1 MRYFRLL
8 SNDSCYSHEEIK
20 KLTPDDI
27 RDYVFA
33 NWDKDDYYLAH
44 DRLISLILD
53 LGYDL
58 KFVNDTIE
66 SNDRVTSVYHF
77 VKKADKKILD

>member
-1 MRYFRLL
+1 MSYFRLV
-8 SNDSCYSHEEIK
+8 SNYNCYSKEEIW
-20 KLTPDDI
+20 KLTPNDI

-33 NWDKDDYYLAH
+33 NWDKDDLYLAH

-58 KFVNDTIE
+58 KFVNDTIK
-66 SNDRVTSVYHF
+66 SNDSVTSVYHF
-77 VKKADKKILD
+77 VKKPVNKILD

>member
-1 MRYFRLL
+1 MRYFRLV
-8 SNDSCYSHEEIK
+8 SNDSCYSKEEIK

-33 NWDKDDYYLAH
+33 NWDNDSFYLAQ

-58 KFVNDTIE
+58 KFVNDTMK
-66 SNDRVTSVYHF
+66 SNERVTTVYHF
-77 VKKADKKILD
+77 VKKSDNKILD